1 MAGVD
6 TALRVPIAITKNRM
20 TLAAKN
26 TPTALHVTSSPSPS
40 EPSPHAGW
48 DPFEVWRTR
57 VLLPRLAEAREDMKS
72 SAPTVPVQLVRK

>member
-6 TALRVPIAITKNRM
+6 TALRVSVARTKNRM

-26 TPTALHVTSSPSPS
+26 KSTALHVTSSPSPS
-40 EPSPHAGW
+40 EPSLQAGW

-57 VLLPRLAEAREDMKS
+57 VLLPRLAEAREEAKS
-72 SAPTVPVQLVRK
+72 SAPTAPVQLVRK